1 MANAVAAIS
10 EPVGIDGIGSRR
22 LSDQCE
28 FPRESGFSGNARQR
42 RCNRTMAGIAVFS
55 HRCTAWS
62 STPSDR
68 FPKASTRDSGIG
80 YAGLQ
85 RRARPMEVQGS
96 HVTQRWSGMSRIRWK
111 IDCQGELNRL
121 RTIDHDDAHFGSLR
135 ESSIKPLPPE
145 RSGCFAEH
153 LVAGQSDVSE
163 NVVIKLAQL
172 ST

>member
-1 MANAVAAIS
+1 MLWAGGEEMAPSSPHLTDGVPSIAAVQPVHVSTWIEASTRELDAPSGQAA
-10 EPVGIDGIGSRR
+10 PGSAAP

-28 FPRESGFSGNARQR
+28 FPRESGFSGNAGQR

-85 RRARPMEVQGS
+85 RRARPRRFRFARDSALEQDGFEPSVPLAKVS
-96 HVTQRWSGMSRIRWK
+96 APAAE
-111 IDCQGELNRL
+111 GEMP
-121 RTIDHDDAHFGSLR
+121 
-135 ESSIKPLPPE
+135 K
-145 RSGCFAEH
+145 RSKGTA
-153 LVAGQSDVSE
+153 S
-163 NVVIKLAQL
+163 
-172 ST
+172 